1 MIWKTTSCIV
11 TELFTLCASFLLAVR
26 DHQLLESCLLILLR
40 TATGGKFP
48 PVAVRI
54 PNGYGN
60 GSPDLVGN
68 GNEIIII
75 IIMQRLTCH
84 VLVI

>member
-40 TATGGKFP
+40 TATGG
-48 PVAVRI
+48 
-54 PNGYGN
+54 NGYGN
-60 GSPDLVGN
+60 GSSDKVGN
-68 GNEIIII
+68 GK
-75 IIMQRLTCH
+75 L
-84 VLVI
+84 LLLFF

>member
-40 TATGGKFP
+40 TATGG
-48 PVAVRI
+48 
-54 PNGYGN
+54 NGYGN
-60 GSPDLVGN
+60 GSSDLVGN

>member
-40 TATGGKFP
+40 TATGG
-48 PVAVRI
+48 
-54 PNGYGN
+54 NGYGN

-75 IIMQRLTCH
+75 IMQRLTCH